1 MPCSSN
7 GADTRSLV
15 EGVTCGG
22 LPDANRPANSVCD
35 SANPNRDIQVCSSLK
50 LFKFSS
56 TKNVRLRGLKV
67 IVSLKLDNHT
77 KV

>member
-1 MPCSSN
+1 MPCSGN

-22 LPDANRPANSVCD
+22 LPDANRSANSVCD

-50 LFKFSS
+50 LFKYETALYQFIRFIIRAVP
-56 TKNVRLRGLKV
+56 K
-67 IVSLKLDNHT
+67 IF
-77 KV
+77 